1 MKRDRSRPPRWFVP
15 AVLIGSTIVGAVA
28 AVVIASSAS

>member
-1 MKRDRSRPPRWFVP
+1 MKRNGSRPPRWFMP
-15 AVLIGSTIVGAVA
+15 TVLMGSAIIGAIA